1 MNDRD
6 CENCIHKVNG
16 ACNVWECKFEP
27 KRGITREE
35 AKALLLNISAYDID
49 TQRGM
54 KKQEAI
60 EMAIKALEQEPC
72 DKCVYSTSEGCQ
84 YDDITETIPPFDDCI
99 SRQAVL
105 DLLENTN
112 NGWII
117 NKVLQLPPVN
127 PQKAICPSAGVD
139 CEDCPAHGPKTGYWV
154 KSIWSKDVWE
164 CSECGWEIYDQEAK
178 TNYCPSCGCRMVE
191 PQESEG

>member
-84 YDDITETIPPFDDCI
+84 YDDITEAIPPFEPENAI
-99 SRQAVL
+99 SKQAVF
-105 DLLENTN
+105 EQIG
-112 NGWII
+112 GWITSGEYEFTNATDYLCKRI
-117 NKVLQLPPVN
+117 NSLPPVT
-127 PQKAICPSAGVD
+127 PQPICEEREKGECPYYAG
-139 CEDCPAHGPKTGYWV
+139 
-154 KSIWSKDVWE
+154 
-164 CSECGWEIYDQEAK
+164 
-178 TNYCPSCGCRMVE
+178 
-191 PQESEG
+191 